1 MTFNSFYN
9 GIVQNLFFGGIAA
22 ALLVFVMFRKANTV
36 AASGNK
42 AKMVG
47 WSLAPS
53 TMVIVAVLAHGVA
66 LNVVWPR
73 IQGAFASA
81 PVQNT
86 VDMGDQLTAAV
97 DGLLWGGGGTEMY
110 AGTISPDVWTA
121 PSQEASNSAPAPLVN
136 GGRTASFTS
145 DPAPIT
151 ANREVQIMSND
162 QAVAAFVAFDATPT
176 PSGVQAANQFVVANT
191 GGTYTVQRGDSLA
204 KIAAKYGISAAALCA
219 ANHTIVRDCNMIR
232 AGWVLTIPVGG
243 TAPTTAVVQR
253 VPATYGQQTTLYR
266 AQPTPTAYIVSTQPL
281 QRNIATGQVI
291 IASNADA
298 VQAVQALAP
307 APTVAPVIVQAAPTA
322 TPRSVIS
329 YAELKAQQ
337 GGSAGGGQTYIDQF
351 LAEQKAKNAM
361 VASTDQ

>member
-42 AKMVG
+42 AKMVS

-53 TMVIVAVLAHGVA
+53 IMVIVAVLAHGVA

-81 PVQNT
+81 PIQNT
-86 VDMGDQLTAAV
+86 VGMGDQLTAAV
-97 DGLLWGGGGTEMY
+97 DGLLWGDGGTEMY
-110 AGTISPDVWTA
+110 AGNVSPGVWTA
-121 PSQEASNSAPAPLVN
+121 PSQTAGSGAPAPLVN
-136 GGRTASFTS
+136 GGQTASFAS
-145 DPAPIT
+145 NPAPIT
-151 ANREVQIMSND
+151 ASREVQIVSND

-204 KIAAKYGISAAALCA
+204 KIAAKYGISAAALCV
-219 ANHTIVRDCNMIR
+219 ANRTIIRDCNMIR

-243 TAPTTAVVQR
+243 TAPTTAVVQNA
-253 VPATYGQQTTLYR
+253 PATYGQQTTVYQAR
-266 AQPTPTAYIVSTQPL
+266 PTPTAYIASTQPL
-281 QRNIATGQVI
+281 QRDMATGQVI

-298 VQAVQALAP
+298 VQAIQALAP
-307 APTVAPVIVQAAPTA
+307 APTVAPVVVRAAPTA
-322 TPRSVIS
+322 TPRSVTS

-337 GGSAGGGQTYIDQF
+337 QQLGISGAEYIANF
-351 LAEQKAKNAM
+351 LKQQNDTT
-361 VASTDQ
+361 VASGQ